1 MAPRSDEE
9 VSGVFFS
16 TEPEEGV
23 EEDFEVPPNRLERY
37 GWDRSMLEELDRLI
51 RRAIEAEF
59 ERLTEDA
66 ESAERLALSLYIVD
80 EKQFLISLGTH
91 VRWRSTMQRIEQLQD
106 AAGVP
111 DELRIRGEL
120 GDVADHLGRV
130 RHEWLTGRASRR
142 MDARSQLTREL
153 AKASYSQEELCACT
167 DPRIHTGS
175 SKERLVF
182 EELRYQTLINSA
194 AAKRAA

>member
-1 MAPRSDEE
+1 MAPRSEE
-9 VSGVFFS
+9 EASGVFLS

-23 EEDFEVPPNRLERY
+23 EEDFEVPPSRLERH
-37 GWDRSMLEELDRLI
+37 GWNRGMLDELDRLI
-51 RRAIEAEF
+51 RRALEAEF

-111 DELRIRGEL
+111 EELRIRGEL

-130 RHEWLTGRASRR
+130 RHEWLTGRARR
-142 MDARSQLTREL
+142 RIEERRRLAREL
-153 AKASYSQEELCACT
+153 AKASYPREELCACT
-167 DPRIHTGS
+167 DPRAHTGS
-175 SKERLVF
+175 SKERLIF
-182 EELRYQTLINSA
+182 EELRYQTLTKPA